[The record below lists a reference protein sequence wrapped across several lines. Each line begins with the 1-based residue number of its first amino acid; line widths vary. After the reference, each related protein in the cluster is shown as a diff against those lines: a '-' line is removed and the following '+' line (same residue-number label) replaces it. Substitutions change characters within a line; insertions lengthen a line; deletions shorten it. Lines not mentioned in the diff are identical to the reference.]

1 MNALHASPTAGG
13 PALVTVLTLAG
24 LGSAAVLGLGLA
36 AFVRRQSASYL
47 LVALAVATLVAR
59 TAVAALTMAGVVP
72 DATHHLSEHAL
83 DVAMVALVIAA
94 VYQARS
100 TAPEVRREEA

>member
-1 MNALHASPTAGG
+1 
-13 PALVTVLTLAG
+13 
-24 LGSAAVLGLGLA
+24 
-36 AFVRRQSASYL
+36 
-47 LVALAVATLVAR
+47 
-59 TAVAALTMAGVVP
+59 MAGVVP

>member
-1 MNALHASPTAGG
+1 MRALHASPAADD
-13 PALVTVLTLAG
+13 PALVAVLTLAG

-36 AFVRRQSASYL
+36 AFVRRRSASYL

-59 TAVAALTMAGVVP
+59 TAVAALTVAGVVP
-72 DATHHLSEHAL
+72 DASHHLSEHAL
-83 DVAMVALVIAA
+83 DVLMVALVIAA